1 MSDST
6 HRDNAPTGCP
16 MSRAGLGEHLP
27 SRNNTAGQ
35 GRMTMANGAPVYNN
49 QDSMTAGPRGPVAL
63 QDAWLLEKHAHF
75 NREVIPER
83 RMHAKGSGAWGTFT
97 VTRTIPELTRAA
109 IFSAEGNQ
117 CELFMRFSTVAGERG
132 AADAERDIRGFA
144 VRFFTSEG
152 NWDVVG
158 NNTPVFFF
166 RDGKKLIDL
175 NHAVKRDP
183 RTNLRIANTNWDF
196 WSSLPES
203 LLQVTITMSDRG
215 IPLSYRYMHGFSSHA
230 YSFINAE
237 GVRTWV
243 KFHFRSQ
250 QGLANLTDQES
261 AAVIAQDRE
270 SNQRDLYE
278 AIEKGQYP
286 RCRHV
291 RRPRGRP
298 RLLHPARHALARHDE
313 RAAARPVRE
322 HRPRHGRL
330 DLADQAP
337 SYLQLLPRGP

>member
-97 VTRTIPELTRAA
+97 VTRAIPELTRAA

-166 RDGKKLIDL
+166 RDGKKFIDL

-183 RTNLRIANTNWDF
+183 RTNLRSANTNWDF
-196 WSSLPES
+196 WTNLPES

-215 IPLSYRYMHGFSSHA
+215 IPLSYHYMHGFSSHA

-278 AIEKGQYP
+278 AIEKGQYL

-330 DLADQAP
+330 DPADQAP
-337 SYLQLLPRGP
+337 PHLQLPPRGP